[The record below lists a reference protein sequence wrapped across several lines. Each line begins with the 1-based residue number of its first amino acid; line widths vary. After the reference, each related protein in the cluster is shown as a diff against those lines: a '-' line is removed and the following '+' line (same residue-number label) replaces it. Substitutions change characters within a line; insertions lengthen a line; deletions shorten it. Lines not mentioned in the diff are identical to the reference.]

1 MKAYEYWITDSLAE
15 FKKEK
20 TISKVNVMY
29 GVKIVCYN
37 SNVLFQTNRILYK
50 KLYFLALFPIWVG
63 ENRTSSRILPF
74 SFCLRN
80 FSLLFSFYCDTLCL

>member
-20 TISKVNVMY
+20 TIDKVNVMY

-37 SNVLFQTNRILYK
+37 SNVLFQTNRIIYE
-50 KLYFLALFPIWVG
+50 KLYFFDKGTKGSLF
-63 ENRTSSRILPF
+63 F
-74 SFCLRN
+74 SFKKLSYEELEKLRRGVYCLGAEK
-80 FSLLFSFYCDTLCL
+80 